1 MLLTLAARD
10 PASLVG
16 KKENERSLLLV
27 PDFAISQLQL
37 RGLNIFSSTLAG
49 WSVEDLDTL
58 RDRADKAACPC
69 LVLVEDQPLP
79 FCSASQ
85 KEREGAQQRV
95 RRLAAAANRLG
106 CNSIAVPCA
115 GSDSEEDF
123 ETTASVVREAMP
135 AVERFELNLL
145 IAPSPGLTED
155 PDRLASLIKRIGG
168 FRIGSLPSFGQAAE
182 VGEAPAVLRKIA
194 PYAGAIHA
202 TIHDFTKDGKHS
214 AKYDL
219 AACVEAIRA
228 VGFTNTLA
236 IEYVGKG
243 DAVSAIDAA
252 REVLQEAIDA
262 E

>member
-10 PASLVG
+10 PNRLVG
-16 KKENERSLLLV
+16 KQKQDRSLLLV
-27 PDFAISQLQL
+27 PEFAINHLQL

-49 WSVEDLDTL
+49 WSVEDLDRL
-58 RDRADKAACPC
+58 RDRADKSGCPC
-69 LVLVEDQPLP
+69 LVLVEDQALP
-79 FCSASQ
+79 FCSASLS
-85 KEREGAQQRV
+85 EREGAQQRV

-115 GSDSEEDF
+115 GTDSEEDF
-123 ETTASVVREAMP
+123 ETTATVVREAMP

-145 IAPSPGLTED
+145 IVPGPGLTED

-202 TIHDFTKDGKHS
+202 TVSDFGKSGKHS
-214 AKYDL
+214 GDYDL

-236 IEYVGKG
+236 IEYVGSG
-243 DAVSAIDAA
+243 DAIAAIETA
-252 REVLQEAIDA
+252 REILQQAIDA